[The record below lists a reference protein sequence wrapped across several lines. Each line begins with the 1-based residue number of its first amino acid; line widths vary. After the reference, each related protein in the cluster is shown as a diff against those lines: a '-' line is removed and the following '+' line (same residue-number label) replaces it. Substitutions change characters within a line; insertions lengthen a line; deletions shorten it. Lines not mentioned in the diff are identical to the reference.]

1 MRNLN
6 KDLASIKLTHYGQ
19 QTFLGS
25 AFDWILINVKTKTTA
40 SQDHIIS
47 FWITTLLYAW
57 EIVDQICT
65 KSHMALKFNNQTHLM
80 ALRISVFFFFFI
92 APVKLLLRRCVLGKY
107 FSDHAIQ
114 CDLDVC
120 YICHCM
126 CFICTIVLHDIQL
139 TLSTN
144 MIDFCRDASAF
155 IKFVCR
161 RSTKTKTKQKRRIP

>member
-19 QTFLGS
+19 RTFLGS
-25 AFDWILINVKTKTTA
+25 SEFDWILINVKTKTTA

-47 FWITTLLYAW
+47 FWITPLLYAW

-65 KSHMALKFNNQTHLM
+65 KSHMALKYNNQAHLM
-80 ALRISVFFFFFI
+80 ALRISVFFFFI

-120 YICHCM
+120 YFCYISLYV
-126 CFICTIVLHDIQL
+126 FYLHDSAAWHTTNIVNQYAWFL
-139 TLSTN
+139 SWCFSFYQIRLST
-144 MIDFCRDASAF
+144 
-155 IKFVCR
+155 KH
-161 RSTKTKTKQKRRIP
+161 